1 MLVDTDA
8 LHTALTDLADQG
20 DFAGTV
26 RIDVGPDT
34 AFEGA
39 YGLASYTWG
48 VPARLDT
55 RYDCASTTK
64 LFTAVATLQQVDAG
78 AFDLG
83 TSAINYLGLT
93 GTSISPA
100 VTVQHLLSHT
110 SGMGDDADEEA
121 GESYEALWRE
131 RPNYSVR
138 TTADFLPNFIHKP
151 PNFAPGQ
158 GVRYCNVSYIL
169 LGLMIEKATGMSYRD
184 YVVDQVFTPA
194 AMSGA
199 GFFAMDQV
207 VPDVAEGVERTDDGG
222 WRRNIYSYPP
232 IGSPDG
238 GAHVRV
244 ADLIAFH
251 RALLDGVLLPLDLAQ
266 TMITPHAVHSVD
278 EDDGIAHQMGYGFEM
293 STDPDGQLRSY
304 WKEGINTGAS
314 AMLRHYPRVDA
325 TVAVLSNLEDGV
337 WEPVGLIHQQVQQ
350 LQI

>member
-1 MLVDTDA
+1 MDTAA
-8 LHTALTDLADQG
+8 LHTALTELSDQG

-26 RIDVGPDT
+26 SIAVGPHT

-39 YGLASYTWG
+39 YGLASRTWG

-64 LFTAVATLQQVDAG
+64 LFTAVATLQQVHAG
-78 AFDLG
+78 AFDLD
-83 TSAINYLGLT
+83 TSAIDYLGLE
-93 GTSISPA
+93 GTSISPD
-100 VTVQHLLSHT
+100 VTVHHLLSHT
-110 SGMGDDADEEA
+110 SGIGDDADEEA
-121 GESYEALWRE
+121 GESYEALWRD
-131 RPNYSVR
+131 RPNYAVR

-169 LGLMIEKATGMSYRD
+169 LGLMIEKATGRGYRD
-184 YVVDQVFTPA
+184 YVAEHVFAPA
-194 AMSGA
+194 DMSGA

-207 VPDVAEGVERTDDGG
+207 VPDVAEGVEQTDDGG

-238 GAHVRV
+238 GAHVR
-244 ADLIAFH
+244 AGDLIAFH
-251 RALLDGVLLPLDLAQ
+251 RALGDGRLLPEHLVQA
-266 TMITPHAVHSVD
+266 MITPHAVHSVD
-278 EDDGIAHQMGYGFEM
+278 PDDGIAHQIGYGFEM
-293 STDPDGQLRSY
+293 STDPGGQMRSY

-314 AMLRHYPRVDA
+314 AMLRHYPRSGA

-337 WEPVGLIHQQVQQ
+337 WEPVGLIHEAVQH
-350 LQI
+350 LSA

>member
-83 TSAINYLGLT
+83 TSAIDYLGLT

-131 RPNYSVR
+131 RP
-138 TTADFLPNFIHKP
+138 
-151 PNFAPGQ
+151 Q
-158 GVRYCNVSYIL
+158 L
-169 LGLMIEKATGMSYRD
+169 LGAYHRGL
-184 YVVDQVFTPA
+184 PA
-194 AMSGA
+194 ELHPQTAQLRPRA
-199 GFFAMDQV
+199 
-207 VPDVAEGVERTDDGG
+207 
-222 WRRNIYSYPP
+222 
-232 IGSPDG
+232 G
-238 GAHVRV
+238 GAVLQCELHPAGPDDREGHRDELPRLRRRPGVHPGSHERCGVLRHGPGGARCGRRGGKDRRRRV
-244 ADLIAFH
+244 AAEHL
-251 RALLDGVLLPLDLAQ
+251 LLPAD
-266 TMITPHAVHSVD
+266 
-278 EDDGIAHQMGYGFEM
+278 
-293 STDPDGQLRSY
+293 
-304 WKEGINTGAS
+304 
-314 AMLRHYPRVDA
+314 RV
-325 TVAVLSNLEDGV
+325 T
-337 WEPVGLIHQQVQQ
+337 
-350 LQI
+350 